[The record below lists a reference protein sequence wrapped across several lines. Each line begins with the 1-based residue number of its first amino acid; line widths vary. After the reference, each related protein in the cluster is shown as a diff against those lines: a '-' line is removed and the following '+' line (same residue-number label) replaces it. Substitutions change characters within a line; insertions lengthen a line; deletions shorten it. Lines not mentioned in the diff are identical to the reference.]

1 MLNEIFEEYGD
12 QITAAIE
19 VFLFIIV
26 VVGLFFGGTI
36 GNIVLSI
43 SNGMC

>member
-1 MLNEIFEEYGD
+1 MFNDIFEEYGE
-12 QITAAIE
+12 QMTAAIE
-19 VFLFIIV
+19 VLLFITLV
-26 VVGLFFGGTI
+26 AGLFFGGTI

>member
-1 MLNEIFEEYGD
+1 MLSQIFEEYGN

-19 VFLFIIV
+19 VCLFIVLVAGI
-26 VVGLFFGGTI
+26 FFGGTI
-36 GNIVLSI
+36 GNIILSI

>member
-1 MLNEIFEEYGD
+1 MINEIFEEYGE

-19 VFLFIIV
+19 VFLFITLV
-26 VVGLFFGGTI
+26 AGLFFGGAI

-43 SNGMC
+43 SDGIC

>member
-1 MLNEIFEEYGD
+1 MLDEIFEEYGD

-19 VFLFIIV
+19 VSLFITLV
-26 VVGLFFGGTI
+26 AGLFFGGTI

>member
-1 MLNEIFEEYGD
+1 MINEIFEEYGN
-12 QITAAIE
+12 QIISAIE
-19 VFLFIIV
+19 VFLFITLV
-26 VVGLFFGGTI
+26 AGLFFGGAI